1 MPVKYTDE
9 ECNFIRKNGS
19 QLTTNELWLA
29 IERTF
34 HTGHTKQSVRTKAKQ
49 LGVIKT
55 KDARSRALMNIPGK
69 YRIGDKAVMN
79 GYEYTKVFEHGT
91 FYKAWKRSQVIVWEE
106 KYGPVPEGHKVIF
119 LNGDHLD
126 CCLENLACV
135 SNAILGKMKN
145 GKGKPLYSESGNITK
160 TALKVCELDLK
171 LREVE
176 KANDTDRK

>member
-55 KDARSRALMNIPGK
+55 KDARSRASDEHTREIS
-69 YRIGDKAVMN
+69 YRRQSRHERI
-79 GYEYTKVFEHGT
+79 
-91 FYKAWKRSQVIVWEE
+91 
-106 KYGPVPEGHKVIF
+106 
-119 LNGDHLD
+119 
-126 CCLENLACV
+126 
-135 SNAILGKMKN
+135 
-145 GKGKPLYSESGNITK
+145 
-160 TALKVCELDLK
+160 
-171 LREVE
+171 
-176 KANDTDRK
+176 